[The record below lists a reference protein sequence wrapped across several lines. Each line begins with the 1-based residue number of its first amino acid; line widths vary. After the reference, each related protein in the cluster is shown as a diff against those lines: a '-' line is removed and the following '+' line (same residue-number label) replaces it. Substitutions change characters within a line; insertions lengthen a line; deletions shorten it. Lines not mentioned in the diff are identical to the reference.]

1 MENHPQGG
9 GPSLELP
16 RICQQSLARTQSH
29 GPIYLQGRLGMW
41 SSCALEKT
49 ENSFTVVSLWHKLH
63 VISPLIPDLCYISVT
78 SNANRFFVAVIIL
91 MLLQSALPPSNSQI
105 SRTVTKNSK
114 EKKTF
119 GLPRYTSHIDQL
131 VDPGL
136 QPHLQPQC
144 RWGLQKCDQPLWLS
158 SCLFPISQSLHD
170 SSLMFLLGRKS
181 NCPTCHTCELEQ
193 TLGNA
198 EGQRSLVCCC
208 SPCSRRESE
217 RTEQL
222 NHNL

>member
-1 MENHPQGG
+1 MAHSVTQAPSILGAPQSSKSLESSQFHYKLGTKNGESPTGG

-29 GPIYLQGRLGMW
+29 GPTYLLGMW

-49 ENSFTVVSLWHKLH
+49 ENSFTVISLWHKLH
-63 VISPLIPDLCYISVT
+63 VISPLIPDLCCISVT
-78 SNANRFFVAVIIL
+78 SNANRFFVVVIIL
-91 MLLQSALPPSNSQI
+91 TLLQSALPPSNSQI

-144 RWGLQKCDQPLWLS
+144 RWGLQKC
-158 SCLFPISQSLHD
+158 
-170 SSLMFLLGRKS
+170 
-181 NCPTCHTCELEQ
+181 E
-193 TLGNA
+193 
-198 EGQRSLVCCC
+198 
-208 SPCSRRESE
+208 
-217 RTEQL
+217 
-222 NHNL
+222 